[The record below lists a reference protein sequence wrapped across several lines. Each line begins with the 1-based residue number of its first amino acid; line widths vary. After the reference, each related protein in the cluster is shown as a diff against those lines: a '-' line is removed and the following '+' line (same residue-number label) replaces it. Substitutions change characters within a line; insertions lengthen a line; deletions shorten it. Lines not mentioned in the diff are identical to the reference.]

1 MPRPPSSSSGKNNV
15 FTAFNPFGEL
25 ADLFVTDVVH
35 EGTGSL
41 YLNGNRQYGTSNI
54 NLGSAL
60 TVAVWVNVD
69 NPIKSSINTIL
80 SNTFTGEQSNG
91 FKLCINRWGTSD
103 RSVVIE
109 VGDGSTGGKWTTA
122 SNLIQPGNW
131 YHLAFVID
139 QQNQSIKIYYN
150 GAEAPLT
157 FASDQGCNQNQF
169 NYSFNTAGPFT
180 IGAFPGG
187 FSYSFKGHL
196 DDMRV
201 HNRVLSAE
209 EIAKIAQE
217 K

>member
-1 MPRPPSSSSGKNNV
+1 MEP
-15 FTAFNPFGEL
+15 
-25 ADLFVTDVVH
+25 ADLYVTDVVH
-35 EGTGSL
+35 EGSGSL
-41 YLNGNRQYGTSNI
+41 YLHGSWQYGTSSI
-54 NLGSAL
+54 NLGSQL

-69 NPIKSSINTIL
+69 NPIQGNINTIM
-80 SNTFTGEQSNG
+80 SNTDTGEASNG

-122 SNLIQPGNW
+122 TNLILPGNW

-139 QQNQSIKIYYN
+139 QPNHSIKIYYN
-150 GAEAPLT
+150 GVEAPLT
-157 FASDQGCNQNQF
+157 FASDEHFTQGQF

-180 IGAFPGG
+180 IGSFPGG
-187 FSYSFKGHL
+187 SNYNFKGHL
-196 DDMRV
+196 DDIRV
-201 HNRVLSAE
+201 YNRVLSAE